1 MPTNDDIYDKRS
13 GENEVAKHR
22 DTEDKC
28 KCERAKTKVKI
39 HNIYTFRADAVHM
52 L

>member
-1 MPTNDDIYDKRS
+1 MPTNDDICDKRN
-13 GENEVAKHR
+13 GENEVATNR

-28 KCERAKTKVKI
+28 KCKRAKTKVKI
-39 HNIYTFRADAVHM
+39 HNMYTVCADAIHM